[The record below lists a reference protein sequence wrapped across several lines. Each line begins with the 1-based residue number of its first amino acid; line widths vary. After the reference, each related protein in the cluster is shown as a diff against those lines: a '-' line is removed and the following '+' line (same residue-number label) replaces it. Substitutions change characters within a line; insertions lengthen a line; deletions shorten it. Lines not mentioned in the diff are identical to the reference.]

1 MTKRHIFAPVLAM
14 LVGAVGLA
22 ALACGQPAPAGPS
35 AEEIRAIV
43 QQEVQNAPAPAPAPA
58 GPSAE
63 EIQKLVETAVMEASE
78 SEAEPLTASEVQ
90 NIVAAAVAAI
100 PQPEPGADPL
110 TASEIEAIV
119 ESAVDAIPQPEPGA
133 DPLTAEEVQ
142 DIVAAAV
149 ESAVADLPAPEP
161 MMSGPTGDPIKIG
174 TILDY
179 TGDLGIYGSAMRNGA
194 DIAAE
199 IINEAGGILGRPVQQ
214 VHKDGGTS
222 SQISTDAARA
232 LVTTDG
238 IQAIVGAL
246 SSGVTIAVANSVT
259 VPNEV
264 LLVSPSATSPA
275 ISILND
281 NDFVFRTAVSDAAQ
295 GVVLARLANELG
307 YETAATIYVNNPYGE
322 GLSRVFTENFE
333 AMGGSV
339 IAAVPQ
345 ESGQPSYQSEIENA
359 VVDDPDVLI
368 AMSYPESTQ
377 VYVRQALEGDYIDT
391 FMFVDA
397 NKSQEI
403 FDTLFEGTE
412 GSDAIEGSFGTAP
425 GAQPTD
431 ESAVFS
437 SIYEQRYGA
446 LNVEPFIGETFDAF
460 IIVAL
465 AIEKAG
471 VYEATAIRDALREV
485 SNAPGTPVGPGNI
498 ELALQLI
505 RDGKDIDY
513 QGVAGDQDFD
523 ANGDVVNTIEIWK
536 IEDGKVVSTGRYE
549 SP

>member
-1 MTKRHIFAPVLAM
+1 
-14 LVGAVGLA
+14 
-22 ALACGQPAPAGPS
+22 
-35 AEEIRAIV
+35 
-43 QQEVQNAPAPAPAPA
+43 
-58 GPSAE
+58 
-63 EIQKLVETAVMEASE
+63 MEASE
-78 SEAEPLTASEVQ
+78 SEAEPLTASQVQ

-199 IINEAGGILGRPVQQ
+199 IINEAGGVLGRPVQQ

-359 VVDDPDVLI
+359 VGDDPDVLI

>member
-1 MTKRHIFAPVLAM
+1 MQRHIFAPVLAM
-14 LVGAVGLA
+14 LVGAVGLT

-78 SEAEPLTASEVQ
+78 SEAEPLTASQVQ

-199 IINEAGGILGRPVQQ
+199 IINEAGGVLGRPVQQ

-359 VVDDPDVLI
+359 VGDDPDVLI